1 MIDTESFQVISS
13 FKVRLAGNHVPA
25 DNRFDMTND
34 DLRFMNVHPSPDTF
48 AYLTIRMNLETE
60 LDATE
65 YMASY
70 FLKFHMGDTGVELKY
85 AHLLDID
92 TVWSPNTASYLNILT

>member
-1 MIDTESFQVISS
+1 MELLIINAESFQVISS
-13 FKVRLAGNHVPA
+13 FKVRLAGNHAPT
-25 DNRFDMTND
+25 DNRIDMTND
-34 DLRFMNVHPSPDTF
+34 DLKFIEVHGSSDTF

-70 FLKFHMGDTGVELKY
+70 FLKF
-85 AHLLDID
+85 
-92 TVWSPNTASYLNILT
+92 